1 MIPVVWWNHPA
12 EGKNIARGYWDQGT
26 LERYFAGDL
35 WHTGLTFEHYDMV
48 DGLTGAVVV
57 VPARFHADHVADLN
71 ADLAR
76 LDWCV
81 VILSSD
87 EESLFP
93 VGAIEHPNHVV
104 WTSTPRPDLHHGDRF
119 LGHYLPPHAPDL
131 IAAAEYERRPLNW
144 WWSGQVN
151 HERRADLWR
160 HIKQMSGGEANRTP
174 GFTQGYD
181 PETYYRKMADAKVIP
196 CPSGPATPDSFRL
209 WEALEAGCVPIA
221 DAYAPGMPTPG
232 YWQQFG
238 DVPFPIIDNWGALRS
253 VMPGVVADWPAL
265 SVACSAWWQQH
276 KRSLAKRLTADV
288 RHLSGDLPSSDPND
302 LVTVIIPTSP
312 IPSHPSLDVIEQ
324 TIASV
329 REQLPTADIIVTCDG
344 VRPEQQHRDA
354 DYQRYLR
361 RLMWAANQWPNV
373 VPVVRAEHGHQG
385 NTTRAALKLVDTPLI
400 LFVEH
405 DTPIVGEVPWR
416 SLCDAVLSDEAR
428 VIRLHHEASI
438 LDVHRHLMLDDA
450 PRDVCGAPMI
460 RTRQWSQRPHLAST
474 DTYRRLIR
482 TYFGTESRTMIEDV
496 MHGIVEHAWITRG
509 FDGWLDWRLWIY
521 HPDGDTKRSTH
532 LDARGDDPKF
542 ETDFVFAYDT
552 DEVPDGA
559 PYPTAWR
566 VD

>member
-35 WHTGLTFEHYDMV
+35 WHTGLTFEHYDTV

-93 VGAIEHPNHVV
+93 TDAITHPNCTV
-104 WTSTPRPDLHHGDRF
+104 WTSTPHPDRHTGDRV
-119 LGHYLPPHAPDL
+119 LGHYLPPHAPAL
-131 IAAAEYERRPLNW
+131 IAASEHEKRPMHW

-151 HERRADLWR
+151 HDRRNELW
-160 HIKQMSGGEANRTP
+160 KQLRRLPGGTAHRTE
-174 GFTQGYD
+174 GFTQGFEHAD
-181 PETYYRKMADAKVIP
+181 YYGRMCAARVIP

-221 DAYAPGMPTPG
+221 DGFAPAMSTPG
-232 YWQQFG
+232 YWDQFG
-238 DVPFPIIDNWGALRS
+238 KVPFPVIDRWRHLPAHLAS
-253 VMPGVVADWPAL
+253 VVSDWPML
-265 SVACSAWWQQH
+265 SIECSAWWQQH

-288 RHLSGDLPSSDPND
+288 RHLSGQPEPTDPNE

-312 IPSHPSLDVIEQ
+312 IPSHPSLDVIEE
-324 TIASV
+324 TIRSI

-344 VRPEQQHRDA
+344 VRPELEHRSTN
-354 DYQRYLR
+354 YTLYLR
-361 RLMWAANQWPNV
+361 RLMWACNQWPNV
-373 VPVVRAEHGHQG
+373 VPVVRRDHGHQG
-385 NTTRAALKLVDTPLI
+385 NTTRSALELVDTPLV

-405 DTPIVGEVPWR
+405 DTPVIGEIPWPN
-416 SLCDAVLSDEAR
+416 LCDAVLSDEAR
-428 VIRLHHEASI
+428 VIRLHHEASV
-438 LDVHRHLMLDDA
+438 LDVHRHLMIGEVQ
-450 PRDVCGAPMI
+450 DVKGVPLLA
-460 RTRQWSQRPHLAST
+460 TRQWSQRPHLAST
-474 DTYRRLIR
+474 DLYRHLIS
-482 TYFGTESRTMIEDV
+482 TYFGAESRTMIEDV
-496 MHGIVEHAWITRG
+496 MHGVVDQACTTKTRG
-509 FDGWLDWRLWIY
+509 WDEWRLWIY
-521 HPDGDTKRSTH
+521 HPEGDMKRSTH
-532 LDARGDDPKF
+532 LDARGEDPKF
-542 ETDFVFAYDT
+542 ERDFVFAYDT
-552 DEVPDGA
+552 DDVPPGA